1 MFTRDPVTKVVIN
14 NEDSYYRA
22 LVARRQDKKKN
33 KELEME
39 ITDLRSELSEI
50 KTLLQQVVSGK
61 KYG

>member
-33 KELEME
+33 TELEME
-39 ITDLRSELSEI
+39 ITNLRSELSEI
-50 KTLLQQVVSGK
+50 KTLLQQVVSGQ